1 MLNYSND
8 PKVRAYIDAA
18 HADRS
23 RAMTSALLG
32 FFRALNPAH
41 WAHKGP
47 ALANRPS

>member
-23 RAMTSALLG
+23 RAMTGAVRN
-32 FFRALNPAH
+32 FFRALNPAN

-47 ALANRPS
+47 ALVNRTS